1 MFAPFVIL
9 GRQLMGDRKFKQMR
23 GQAIALHSKVI
34 TNFCNR
40 VGIPSKE
47 RQAFIRMARDHGKT
61 MGLLA

>member
-1 MFAPFVIL
+1 MFAPFVVWI
-9 GRQLMGDRKFKQMR
+9 RQLTGAPTFNKVR

-47 RQAFIRMARDHGKT
+47 RQSFIRMARDHGKAL
-61 MGLLA
+61 GLLA